1 MLKGTGISEGIG
13 IGKAIILKN
22 EKIELKKVKIED
34 RNLEKEKFYNA
45 LNEVRKETEEIVE
58 KNSGTKKEIME
69 AYLMILQ
76 DPMLIEETIKIIETE
91 SSNSDY
97 AVEVGF
103 NKIINMFENLDDPY
117 MSARSRDIADMKKK
131 ILNKILG
138 IKEVDLSKLPKDTI
152 IIANELTTSDTANLD
167 FNNIAGIITKLGGIN
182 SHMAI
187 MARTHEIP
195 AVVGKGATNQ
205 NSGNNENREML
216 QKDIIKEN
224 DLVVI
229 NGETGEIY
237 VNPPKEELEKL
248 EKMKQEQKKQKE
260 ELEKYK
266 NKKAITKDG
275 HEVEILANIGGVQDV
290 ENVLKNTAEGIRI
303 I

>member
-22 EKIELKKVKIED
+22 EKIEPKKVKID
-34 RNLEKEKFYNA
+34 DTNLEKEKFYKA
-45 LNEVRKETEEIVE
+45 LDEVKKEIEEIVE

-76 DPMLIEETIKIIETE
+76 DPILIEETIKIIETE
-91 SSNSDY
+91 NSNSDY

-103 NKIINMFENLDDPY
+103 NKIINMFENLEDPY

-187 MARTHEIP
+187 MARNHEIP
-195 AVVGKGATNQ
+195 AVVGIAETNQ
-205 NSGNNENREML
+205 E
-216 QKDIIKEN
+216 DIIKES

-237 VNPPKEELEKL
+237 VNPPKDEYEKL
-248 EKMKQEQKKQKE
+248 EKMQQEQKKQKE

-266 NKKAITKDG
+266 NKKSITKDG

>member
-22 EKIELKKVKIED
+22 EKIEPKKVKID
-34 RNLEKEKFYNA
+34 DTNLEKEKFYKA
-45 LNEVRKETEEIVE
+45 LDEVKKEIEEIVE

-76 DPMLIEETIKIIETE
+76 DPILIEETIKIIETE
-91 SSNSDY
+91 NSNSDY

-103 NKIINMFENLDDPY
+103 NKIINMFENLEDPY

-195 AVVGKGATNQ
+195 AVVGITETNQ
-205 NSGNNENREML
+205 E
-216 QKDIIKEN
+216 DIIKEN

-237 VNPPKEELEKL
+237 VNSPKGEYEKL
-248 EKMKQEQKKQKE
+248 EKMQQEQKKQKE

-266 NKKAITKDG
+266 NKKSITKDG

>member
-22 EKIELKKVKIED
+22 EKIEPKKVKID
-34 RNLEKEKFYNA
+34 DTNLEKEKFYKA
-45 LNEVRKETEEIVE
+45 LDEVKKEIEEIIE

-91 SSNSDY
+91 NSNSDY
-97 AVEVGF
+97 AVEIGF
-103 NKIINMFENLDDPY
+103 NKIINMFENLEDPY

-195 AVVGKGATNQ
+195 AVVGITETNQ
-205 NSGNNENREML
+205 E
-216 QKDIIKEN
+216 DIIKEN

-237 VNPPKEELEKL
+237 VNPPKGEYEKL
-248 EKMKQEQKKQKE
+248 EKMQQEQKKQKE

-266 NKKAITKDG
+266 NKKSITKDG
-275 HEVEILANIGGVQDV
+275 YEVEILANIGGVQDV

>member
-22 EKIELKKVKIED
+22 EKIEPKKVKID
-34 RNLEKEKFYNA
+34 DTNLEKEKFYKA
-45 LNEVRKETEEIVE
+45 LDEVKKEIEEIVE

-91 SSNSDY
+91 NSNSDY

-103 NKIINMFENLDDPY
+103 NKIINMFENLEDPY

-195 AVVGKGATNQ
+195 AVVGIAETNQ
-205 NSGNNENREML
+205 E
-216 QKDIIKEN
+216 DIIKES

-237 VNPPKEELEKL
+237 VNPPKDEYEKL
-248 EKMKQEQKKQKE
+248 EKMQQEQKKQKE

-266 NKKAITKDG
+266 NKKSITKDG

>member
-22 EKIELKKVKIED
+22 EKIEPKKVKID
-34 RNLEKEKFYNA
+34 DTNLEKEKFYKA
-45 LNEVRKETEEIVE
+45 LDKVKKEIEEIVE

-76 DPMLIEETIKIIETE
+76 DPILIEETIKIIETE
-91 SSNSDY
+91 NSNSDY

-103 NKIINMFENLDDPY
+103 NKIINMFENLEDPY

-195 AVVGKGATNQ
+195 AVVGIAETNQ
-205 NSGNNENREML
+205 E
-216 QKDIIKEN
+216 DIIKES

-237 VNPPKEELEKL
+237 VNPPKDEYEKL
-248 EKMKQEQKKQKE
+248 EKMQQEQKKQKE

-266 NKKAITKDG
+266 NKKSITKDG

>member
-22 EKIELKKVKIED
+22 EKIEPKKVKID
-34 RNLEKEKFYNA
+34 DTNLEKEKFYKA
-45 LNEVRKETEEIVE
+45 LDEVKKEIEEIVE

-91 SSNSDY
+91 NSNSDY

-103 NKIINMFENLDDPY
+103 NKIINMFENLEDPY

-195 AVVGKGATNQ
+195 AVVGIAETNQ
-205 NSGNNENREML
+205 E
-216 QKDIIKEN
+216 DIIKES

-237 VNPPKEELEKL
+237 VNPPKDEYEKL
-248 EKMKQEQKKQKE
+248 EKMQQEQKKQKE

-266 NKKAITKDG
+266 NKKSITKDG
-275 HEVEILANIGGVQDV
+275 YEVEILANIGGVQDV

>member
-13 IGKAIILKN
+13 IGKAIIFKN
-22 EKIELKKVKIED
+22 EKIEPKKVKID
-34 RNLEKEKFYNA
+34 DTNLEKEKFYKA
-45 LNEVRKETEEIVE
+45 LDEVKKEIEEIIE

-91 SSNSDY
+91 NSNSDY
-97 AVEVGF
+97 AVEIGF
-103 NKIINMFENLDDPY
+103 NKIINMFENLEDPY

-195 AVVGKGATNQ
+195 AVVGIAETNQ
-205 NSGNNENREML
+205 E
-216 QKDIIKEN
+216 DIIKEN

-237 VNPPKEELEKL
+237 VNPPKDEYEKL
-248 EKMKQEQKKQKE
+248 EKMQQEQKKQKE

-266 NKKAITKDG
+266 NKKSITKDG

>member
-13 IGKAIILKN
+13 IGKAIILRN
-22 EKIELKKVKIED
+22 EKIEPKKVKIED
-34 RNLEKEKFYNA
+34 TNLEKEKFYKA
-45 LNEVRKETEEIVE
+45 LDEVKKEIEEIVE

-76 DPMLIEETIKIIETE
+76 DPMLIEETIKIIEKE
-91 SSNSDY
+91 NANSAY

-103 NKIINMFENLDDPY
+103 NKIINMFENLEDPY

-195 AVVGKGATNQ
+195 AVVGNGATDHK
-205 NSGNNENREML
+205 EMI

-266 NKKAITKDG
+266 NKKSITKDG